1 MARIRSIKIDLFL
14 DDGLESVSLE
24 AHFLLAGLPVLADRA
39 GRLEDK
45 PKRIHAQI
53 FPYRPTVDTAALL
66 VELEDTGHIRRYEA
80 GGQRYIEVCGWDRD
94 QRPHVNE
101 PKSSIPPPPP
111 NCAEHCH
118 SNARGIHELNPGIQ
132 AHKDRAGIRDSGL
145 GILDLGCGDLPGIAP
160 AQPAPEPK
168 AAKRAKDAKPPDSR
182 HAPLV
187 KALTD
192 AGWPFDGG
200 KDAACVKA
208 LLALADQQEATR
220 GELAGMEVLRRARIA
235 WEQFPGFHSARTLS
249 GLRSKWGEFAT
260 PDTGRGT
267 GPPRATDRLEP
278 KPAVCCDGC
287 GGKGEA
293 ASVGDPGVWLCYAT
307 CLAQWQLARLPYTH
321 AQDWARRRR
330 DNAA

>member
-53 FPYRPTVDTAALL
+53 FPYRPTIDTAALL
-66 VELEDTGHIRRYEA
+66 VELEGTGHIRRYEV
-80 GGQRYIEVCGWDRD
+80 GGQRYIEVGGWDRD

-111 NCAEHCH
+111 GYTEHYH
-118 SNARGIHELNPGIQ
+118 SNAQVIRELNPGIQ
-132 AHKDRAGIRDSGL
+132 AHEDRAGIRDSGL

-160 AQPAPEPK
+160 AQPVLGKPAKK
-168 AAKRAKDAKPPDSR
+168 AKEAKPPDPR

-220 GELAGMEVLRRARIA
+220 GDLAGVEVLRRARIA
-235 WEQFPGFHSARTLS
+235 WDQFPDFYSARTLS
-249 GLRSKWGEFAT
+249 GLRSKWGEFIV
-260 PDTGRGT
+260 PRGHTGRGPA
-267 GPPRATDRLEP
+267 PPSNFEEPP
-278 KPAVCCDGC
+278 KPHHF
-287 GGKGEA
+287 E
-293 ASVGDPGVWLCYAT
+293 WLDYDKPKEP
-307 CLAQWQLARLPYTH
+307 Q
-321 AQDWARRRR
+321 
-330 DNAA
+330 